1 MAATGSME
9 TEMQATSLTT
19 RMAVPRHK
27 EARSTAIACRALD
40 IVVSAVLLIL
50 LSPLLL
56 LVAIA
61 IRLDSP
67 GFPVFRQTRVG
78 RNLVPFTVNK
88 FRSMYKSVGHETH
101 RKYVLEL
108 IESREVEKKPEPAP
122 GGFYKLRQDPRI
134 TRIGALVRKT
144 SLDELPQLWNVLRGD
159 MSLVGPRPSIPYEV
173 ERYPE
178 SWFVRFAVRPGITGL
193 WQVSGRS
200 QLTWE
205 EMIHLDIEYV
215 HRRSFW
221 FNVSILLRTVPA
233 VLFAK
238 GAA

>member
-1 MAATGSME
+1 MTSTGVATRARRESR
-9 TEMQATSLTT
+9 AT
-19 RMAVPRHK
+19 AV
-27 EARSTAIACRALD
+27 ACRALD
-40 IVVSAVLLIL
+40 VAAAAILLVLLCPVMAVI
-50 LSPLLL
+50 
-56 LVAIA
+56 AIA

-67 GFPVFRQTRVG
+67 GRAMFRQQRVG
-78 RNLVPFTVNK
+78 RGKLPFTVNK
-88 FRSMYKSVGHETH
+88 FRSMYATAGHEAH
-101 RKYVLEL
+101 RDYVLQL
-108 IESREVEKKPEPAP
+108 ITAQEKKAEHERD
-122 GGFYKLRQDPRI
+122 GYFKLRRDPRV
-134 TRIGALVRKT
+134 TRVGALLRKS

-178 SWFVRFAVRPGITGL
+178 SWHVRFDVRPGITGL

-205 EMIHLDIEYV
+205 EMIRLDIEYV

-221 FNVSILLRTVPA
+221 FNVGILLRTIPV
-233 VLFAK
+233 VLIGK